1 METTEPS
8 NCKTVAQLLREI
20 VTEQQVDELIDYLYQ
35 YYYSWKKDSQDQQ
48 IDLNKIRVKYV
59 EAINDIT
66 HQPTRA
72 DSTGTIVVDY
82 DHTVD
87 AVHDIT
93 YTQPEDSDDHT
104 PYSLQFLPWDVVANS
119 LLTYPGLQHKTH
131 AVAYV
136 LHEIT
141 FFGFTSDEQ
150 KDQLDMSF
158 NTKETDIDHFQDINE
173 WFQSFEDD
181 LGTSIDLPADNN
193 NS

>member
-1 METTEPS
+1 METTELS
-8 NCKTVAQLLREI
+8 ECKTVAQLLREI
-20 VTEQQVDELIDYLYQ
+20 VADQQVDELIDYLYQ

-48 IDLNKIRVKYV
+48 IELTQIRVKYV

-82 DHTVD
+82 DHLID

-93 YTQPEDSDDHT
+93 YTTVDADVQTTS
-104 PYSLQFLPWDVVANS
+104 SLQLLSWDAVANS

-131 AVAYV
+131 AVAYI

-150 KDQLDMSF
+150 KEHADMSF
-158 NTKETDIDHFQDINE
+158 DINGSGLDHFQDINE
-173 WFQSFEDD
+173 WFQSFEE
-181 LGTSIDLPADNN
+181 TSDQSIELIADNN

>member
-1 METTEPS
+1 MEITEH
-8 NCKTVAQLLREI
+8 NNHKTVAQLLREI
-20 VTEQQVDELIDYLYQ
+20 VTDQQVDELIDHLYN

-48 IDLNKIRVKYV
+48 IDLNKMRVKYV

-72 DSTGTIVVDY
+72 ESSGTIVVEY
-82 DHTVD
+82 DHAVD

-93 YTQPEDSDDHT
+93 YTQPDDVDDHT

-119 LLTYPGLQHKTH
+119 QLTYPGLSNKAH

-150 KDQLDMSF
+150 KEHADKTFEIDDSEL
-158 NTKETDIDHFQDINE
+158 DHFQDINE
-173 WFQSFEDD
+173 WFQSLEQASDE
-181 LGTSIDLPADNN
+181 SIELPADNN
-193 NS
+193 S